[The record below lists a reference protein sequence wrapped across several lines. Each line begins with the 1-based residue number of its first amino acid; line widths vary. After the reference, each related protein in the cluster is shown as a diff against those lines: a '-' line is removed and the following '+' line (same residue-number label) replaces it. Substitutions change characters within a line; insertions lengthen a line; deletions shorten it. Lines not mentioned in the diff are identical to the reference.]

1 VSALIIDLAERRRA
15 RTLPPWRAEAGQPQP
30 PLGKRPGDRVRC
42 RFSGAIGTVLSWR
55 VERLW
60 RVDVA
65 PTPRPTFMLG
75 VRFPDMT
82 MVLEADEV
90 DPVAVGVPERVELP
104 ADVEA

>member
-1 VSALIIDLAERRRA
+1 VTAEVIDLAEHRRA
-15 RTLPPWRAEAGQPQP
+15 RTLPPCRAEAGQPLP
-30 PLGKRPGDRVRC
+30 PIGKRPGDKVRW
-42 RFSGAIGTVLSWR
+42 RFSGAIGLVLSWR

-90 DPVAVGVPERVELP
+90 DPVAVGVPERCELP

>member
-1 VSALIIDLAERRRA
+1 VTAEVIDLAEHRRA
-15 RTLPPWRAEAGQPQP
+15 RTLPPCRAEAGQPLP
-30 PLGKRPGDRVRC
+30 PIGKRPGDKVRC
-42 RFSGAIGTVLSWR
+42 RFSGAIGLVLSWR

-90 DPVAVGVPERVELP
+90 DPVAVGGPERCELP